1 MTFTLFML
9 IFNKILTFLI
19 SLLFKAVVYYS
30 KHFVARILLHMFI
43 IKSAKSLEIL
53 KSNCLFFLFSV
64 DQSVNNTFLFLLIFE
79 CNFM

>member
-9 IFNKILTFLI
+9 IFNKILIFLI
-19 SLLFKAVVYYS
+19 SLLFKAVIAVLVYYS

-64 DQSVNNTFLFLLIFE
+64 DQSVNNTFYSY
-79 CNFM
+79 